1 MGVKLMNDTSKFLT
15 LEADFIAVGAGGAGL
30 AAAVTAAS
38 GNASV
43 IVLERMAGVGGSTTF
58 AEGMFAAESAMQ
70 FRKNIVLTRDVIF
83 KRHMEAT
90 NWRAN
95 ARLVRAFI
103 DKSAGTIEW
112 LQDLGVEFIE
122 STALYPGGPQTWH
135 TIKGYGAAMV
145 KVLRKKAKEENVRI
159 ITKTTAKKLVL
170 EDGRVTGLIA
180 EDREGNS
187 IRANAKA
194 VLIADG
200 GFANNKEM
208 LEKYANAGPNLLP
221 MGNEEKMGEGIQMAW
236 EAGAAAEGTDVLQ
249 LITPVVRTE
258 RGITH
263 LAATVVQPYLW
274 INKMGKRF
282 CDEGIFQFPFVGNAQ
297 ANQIDQIMFHIFDET
312 TKNYMKENGID
323 SGMGMYVPTTTK
335 LEDIDA
341 DLKRGVDDGEV
352 FVSDSIE
359 DLASAIGV
367 DTKVFMATIEEYNKF
382 CDQGHDDLFA
392 KDPRY
397 LQPVR
402 TPRFYAVRG
411 FPSFTG
417 TLGGIK
423 INHKTEVLN
432 KNFEAIP
439 GLYAAGNCAGGMYGD
454 SYDSASAGTA
464 LGFAI
469 NSGRMAGESALAYMA
484 GI

>member
-1 MGVKLMNDTSKFLT
+1 MSDNLNLV
-15 LEADFIAVGAGGAGL
+15 ADVVAIGGGGAGL
-30 AAAVTAAS
+30 AAAITAAS
-38 GNASV
+38 SGASV
-43 IVLERMAGVGGSTTF
+43 IVFERMAGVGGSTTF
-58 AEGMFAAESAMQ
+58 AEGLFAAESSMQ
-70 FRKNIVLTRDVIF
+70 FRRNIVLTKDNVF
-83 KRHMEAT
+83 ERHMEAT

-95 ARLVRAFI
+95 PRLVRAFI
-103 DKSAGTIEW
+103 NKSAGTIEW
-112 LQDLGVEFIE
+112 LQDMGVEFID

-135 TIKGYGAAMV
+135 TIRGYGAAMV
-145 KVLRKKAKEENVRI
+145 KVLRKKAKESKVQI
-159 ITKTTAKKLVL
+159 ITKTTAKKLITD
-170 EDGRVTGLIA
+170 EGRVTGLIA
-180 EDREGNS
+180 EDRDGNTLRVS
-187 IRANAKA
+187 AKA
-194 VLIADG
+194 VVIADG

-208 LEKYANAGPNLLP
+208 LEKYTSAGPNLLP
-221 MGNEEKMGEGIQMAW
+221 MGNEGKMGEGILMAW

-249 LITPVVRTE
+249 LITPVVRSE
-258 RGITH
+258 KGITH
-263 LAATVVQPYLW
+263 LAATVAQPYLW

-282 CDEGIFQFPFVGNAQ
+282 CDEGIFQFPFVGNSQ
-297 ANQIDQIMFHIFDET
+297 ANQKDQIMFHLFDET

-341 DLKRGVDDGEV
+341 DLKRGIDDGEV
-352 FVSDSIE
+352 FV
-359 DLASAIGV
+359 AN
-367 DTKVFMATIEEYNKF
+367 TIEELGAEIDVNVEALMGTIDEYNKF

-392 KDPRY
+392 KNPKY
-397 LQPVR
+397 LRPVR

-423 INHKTEVLN
+423 INHRTEVLN
-432 KNFEAIP
+432 KDFEVIP

-469 NSGRMAGESALAYMA
+469 NSGRMAGESALAYIS
-484 GI
+484 GQ

>member
-1 MGVKLMNDTSKFLT
+1 MSGNLNLV
-15 LEADFIAVGAGGAGL
+15 ADVVAIGGGGAGL
-30 AAAVTAAS
+30 AAAITAAS
-38 GNASV
+38 GGASV

-58 AEGMFAAESAMQ
+58 AEGMFAAESSMQ
-70 FRKNIVLTRDVIF
+70 FRRNIVLTKDNVF

-95 ARLVRAFI
+95 PRLVRAFI
-103 DKSAGTIEW
+103 NKSASTIEW

-122 STALYPGGPQTWH
+122 PAALYPGGPQTWH

-145 KVLRKKAKEENVRI
+145 KVLLKKARENKVQI
-159 ITKTTAKKLVL
+159 ITKTTAKKLII
-170 EDGRVTGLIA
+170 EEGRVTGLIA
-180 EDREGNS
+180 EGRDGNTLRVS
-187 IRANAKA
+187 AKA
-194 VLIADG
+194 VVIADG

-208 LEKYANAGPNLLP
+208 LEKYTSAGPDLLP
-221 MGNEEKMGEGIQMAW
+221 MGNEGKMGEGIQMAW

-258 RGITH
+258 KGLTH
-263 LAATVVQPYLW
+263 LAAVLTQPYLW
-274 INKMGKRF
+274 INRMGERF
-282 CDEGIFQFPFVGNAQ
+282 CDEGIFQFPFVGNSQ
-297 ANQIDQIMFHIFDET
+297 ANQKDQIMFHIFDET

-341 DLKRGVDDGEV
+341 DLKRGIDDGEV
-352 FVSDSIE
+352 FV
-359 DLASAIGV
+359 A
-367 DTKVFMATIEEYNKF
+367 DTIAELGAEIDVNVEALTETINEYNKF

-392 KDPRY
+392 KNPKY

-402 TPRFYAVRG
+402 TPGFYAVRG

-423 INHKTEVLN
+423 INHRTEALN
-432 KNFEAIP
+432 KGFGVIP

-469 NSGRMAGESALAYMA
+469 NSGRMAGESALAY
-484 GI
+484 ISTQ

>member
-1 MGVKLMNDTSKFLT
+1 MSDNLNRV
-15 LEADFIAVGAGGAGL
+15 ADVVAIGGGGAGL
-30 AAAVTAAS
+30 AAAITAAS
-38 GNASV
+38 GGVSV
-43 IVLERMAGVGGSTTF
+43 IVIERMAGVGGSTTF
-58 AEGMFAAESAMQ
+58 AEGMFAAESSMQ
-70 FRKNIVLTRDVIF
+70 FRKNIILTKDDVF

-95 ARLVRAFI
+95 PHLVRAFI
-103 DKSAGTIEW
+103 DKSANTIEW

-122 STALYPGGPQTWH
+122 PAALYPGGPRTWH

-145 KVLRKKAKEENVRI
+145 KVLLKKAKENKVQI
-159 ITKTTAKKLVL
+159 ITKTTAKKLIT
-170 EDGRVTGLIA
+170 EEGRVTGLIA
-180 EDREGNS
+180 EDRDGNT
-187 IRANAKA
+187 IRASAKA
-194 VLIADG
+194 VVITDG

-208 LEKYANAGPNLLP
+208 LEKYTNAGPDLLP
-221 MGNEEKMGEGIQMAW
+221 MGNEGKMGEGIQMAW

-258 RGITH
+258 KGLTH
-263 LAATVVQPYLW
+263 LAATLTQPYLW

-297 ANQIDQIMFHIFDET
+297 ANQKDQIMFHIFDEN
-312 TKNYMKENGID
+312 TKNYMKEHGID
-323 SGMGMYVPTTTK
+323 CGMGMYVPTTTK
-335 LEDIDA
+335 LEEIDA
-341 DLKRGVDDGEV
+341 DLKRGNGDGEV
-352 FVSDSIE
+352 FMANSIE
-359 DLASAIGV
+359 ELAANIHV
-367 DTKVFMATIEEYNKF
+367 DGKVLVATIDEYNKF

-392 KDPRY
+392 KDPKY

-423 INHKTEVLN
+423 INHRTEVLN
-432 KNFEAIP
+432 KDFEVIP

-469 NSGRMAGESALAYMA
+469 NSGRMAGESALAYIS
-484 GI
+484 GK